1 MWILEWL
8 PNWIFYAIFFAG
20 ILGVIAT
27 YVLGFI
33 SFLSAYKIP
42 IQVISI
48 IAIVIGTY
56 MAGAISN
63 EESWLAK
70 VKDVE
75 AKVAEVQVQS
85 AKENIKIVE
94 KVVKKIEVVRVQ
106 GNEVIKYVD
115 REVVKYDTKFAPGG
129 ICELPKEFFIAHND
143 AAKERRDVK

>member
-8 PNWIFYAIFFAG
+8 PNWMFYAIFFAG
-20 ILGVIAT
+20 ILGVVAT

-33 SFLSAYKIP
+33 PFLSAYKIP

-48 IAIVIGTY
+48 IAIVVGTY

-94 KVVKKIEVVRVQ
+94 KVVKKIEIVKVQ

-129 ICELPKEFFIAHND
+129 ICEIPKEFFIAHND

>member
-8 PNWIFYAIFFAG
+8 PNWMFYAIFFAG

-33 SFLSAYKIP
+33 PFLSAYKIP

-48 IAIVIGTY
+48 IAIVVGTY

-70 VKDVE
+70 VKEVE
-75 AKVAEVQVQS
+75 TKVAEVQVQS

-94 KVVKKIEVVRVQ
+94 KVVKKLEIVRVQ

>member
-8 PNWIFYAIFFAG
+8 PNWIFYAVFFAG
-20 ILGVIAT
+20 LMGLVAT
-27 YVLGFI
+27 HFLKFI
-33 SFLSAYKIP
+33 PFLSTYLIP
-42 IQVISI
+42 IQVVSI
-48 IAIVIGTY
+48 IALCFGTY
-56 MAGAISN
+56 MAGAISDN
-63 EESWLAK
+63 ESWLAK

-94 KVVKKIEVVRVQ
+94 KVVKKLEIVRVQ

-129 ICELPKEFFIAHND
+129 ICELPKEFFIAHNN
-143 AAKERRDVK
+143 AAKDSR

>member
-33 SFLSAYKIP
+33 PFLSAYKIP

-48 IAIVIGTY
+48 IAIVVGTY

-129 ICELPKEFFIAHND
+129 ICEIPKEFFIAHND

>member
-8 PNWIFYAIFFAG
+8 PNWMFYAIFFAG

-33 SFLSAYKIP
+33 PFLSAYKIP

-48 IAIVIGTY
+48 IAIVVGTY

-75 AKVAEVQVQS
+75 VKVAEVQVQS

-94 KVVKKIEVVRVQ
+94 KVVKKIEIVRVQ

-115 REVVKYDTKFAPGG
+115 REVVK
-129 ICELPKEFFIAHND
+129 
-143 AAKERRDVK
+143 

>member
-20 ILGVIAT
+20 ILGVVAT

-33 SFLSAYKIP
+33 PFLSAYKIP

-48 IAIVIGTY
+48 IAIVVGTY

-94 KVVKKIEVVRVQ
+94 KVVKKIEIVKVQ

-129 ICELPKEFFIAHND
+129 ICEIPKEFFIAHND

>member
-33 SFLSAYKIP
+33 PFLSAYKIP

-48 IAIVIGTY
+48 IAIVVGTY

-94 KVVKKIEVVRVQ
+94 KVVKKLEIVRVQ

-115 REVVKYDTKFAPGG
+115 REVVKYDIKFAPGG
-129 ICELPKEFFIAHND
+129 ICEIPKEFFIAHND
-143 AAKERRDVK
+143 SAKDSR

>member
-33 SFLSAYKIP
+33 PFLSAYKIP

-48 IAIVIGTY
+48 IAIVVGTY

-85 AKENIKIVE
+85 VKENIKIVE

>member
-33 SFLSAYKIP
+33 PFLSAYKIP

-75 AKVAEVQVQS
+75 VKVAEVQVQS

-94 KVVKKIEVVRVQ
+94 KIVKKIEIVRVQ
-106 GNEVIKYVD
+106 GAEVIRYVD

>member
-33 SFLSAYKIP
+33 PFLSAYKIP

-48 IAIVIGTY
+48 IAIVVGTY

-94 KVVKKIEVVRVQ
+94 KVVKKIEIVKVQ

-129 ICELPKEFFIAHND
+129 ICEIPKEFFIAHND

>member
-33 SFLSAYKIP
+33 PFLSAYKIP

-48 IAIVIGTY
+48 IAIVVGTY

>member
-8 PNWIFYAIFFAG
+8 PNWVFGVIFFG
-20 ILGVIAT
+20 GFIGLLAT
-27 YVLGFI
+27 YALKFI
-33 SFLSAYKIP
+33 PFLSTYRIP
-42 IQVISI
+42 IQLLSVI
-48 IAIVIGTY
+48 ALCFGTY
-56 MAGAISN
+56 MLGAIADN
-63 EESWLAK
+63 NAWLKK

-143 AAKERRDVK
+143 AAKDSR

>member
-1 MWILEWL
+1 MWLLEWL
-8 PNWIFYAIFFAG
+8 PTWFFYAIFSVGLLG
-20 ILGVIAT
+20 IVAT
-27 YVLGFI
+27 YFLKFI
-33 SFLSAYKIP
+33 PFLSAYQIP
-42 IQVISI
+42 IQVLSI
-48 IAIVIGTY
+48 IALCFGTY
-56 MAGAISN
+56 MAGAISDN
-63 EESWLAK
+63 ETWLAK

-129 ICELPKEFFIAHND
+129 ICELPKEFFIAHNN
-143 AAKERRDVK
+143 AAKDSR

>member
-33 SFLSAYKIP
+33 PFLSAYKIP

-48 IAIVIGTY
+48 IAIVVGTY

-85 AKENIKIVE
+85 VKENIKIVE
-94 KVVKKIEVVRVQ
+94 KVVKKIEIVKVQ

-129 ICELPKEFFIAHND
+129 ICEIPKEFFIAHND
-143 AAKERRDVK
+143 AAKDSR

>member
-33 SFLSAYKIP
+33 PFLSAYKIP

-48 IAIVIGTY
+48 IAIVVGTY

-85 AKENIKIVE
+85 VKENIKIVE
-94 KVVKKIEVVRVQ
+94 KVVKKLEIVRVQ

-129 ICELPKEFFIAHND
+129 ICEIPKEFFIAHND

>member
-8 PNWIFYAIFFAG
+8 PNWVFGVIFFG
-20 ILGVIAT
+20 GLLGLLAT
-27 YVLGFI
+27 YALKFI
-33 SFLSAYKIP
+33 PFLSTYRIP
-42 IQVISI
+42 IQLLSVI
-48 IAIVIGTY
+48 ALCFGTY
-56 MAGAISN
+56 MLGAIADN
-63 EESWLAK
+63 KAWLAK

-75 AKVAEVQVQS
+75 AKVAEVQIQS

-94 KVVKKIEVVRVQ
+94 KVVKKLEIVRVQ

-143 AAKERRDVK
+143 AAKDSR

>member
-33 SFLSAYKIP
+33 PFLSAYKIP

-48 IAIVIGTY
+48 IAIVVGTY

-129 ICELPKEFFIAHND
+129 ICELPKEFFIAHNN
-143 AAKERRDVK
+143 AAKDSR

>member
-20 ILGVIAT
+20 ILGVVAT

-33 SFLSAYKIP
+33 PFLSAYKIP

-48 IAIVIGTY
+48 IAIVVGTY
-56 MAGAISN
+56 MSGAISN

-85 AKENIKIVE
+85 VKENIKIVE

>member
-8 PNWIFYAIFFAG
+8 PNWMFYAIFFAG

-33 SFLSAYKIP
+33 PFLSAYKIP

-48 IAIVIGTY
+48 IAIVVGTY

-85 AKENIKIVE
+85 VKENIKIVE
-94 KVVKKIEVVRVQ
+94 KVVKKLEIVRVQ

-129 ICELPKEFFIAHND
+129 ICEIPKEFFIAHND
-143 AAKERRDVK
+143 AAKEPR

>member
-20 ILGVIAT
+20 ILGVVAT

-33 SFLSAYKIP
+33 PFLSAYKIP

-48 IAIVIGTY
+48 IAIVVGTY

-94 KVVKKIEVVRVQ
+94 KVVKKLEIVRVQ